1 MDSYDAKIV
10 KKGLIGLLVII
21 IIITFFCSITT
32 VQSGEVGLKVRFG
45 KIVDTSIG
53 EGVHFKV
60 PYIERIVKVNI
71 KVQKT
76 ELTVE
81 GSTKDMQIINTTI
94 AVNYHVDKDKASSL
108 YKSVGKKYSET
119 VLDPAIKE
127 SIKTAIAQYNS
138 EEITTKRGE
147 VSTSCLSAIQNKVEK
162 YGIIIDDFNLTDFS
176 FSDEYTR
183 AIESKQ
189 VAEQNLEKAKLD
201 AEAKLI
207 QAEANKKVNELLKQT
222 LTKEI
227 LTEKFIEKW
236 NGELPKVS
244 SGDTL
249 LDISSIIGG

>member
-1 MDSYDAKIV
+1 MDKFDKKFSIV
-10 KKGLIGLLVII
+10 GTIIILVII
-21 IIITFFCSITT
+21 LFFCSFTT
-32 VQSGEVGLKVRFG
+32 VSSGEVGLKVRFG
-45 KIVDTSIG
+45 KIVDTSIT
-53 EGVHFKV
+53 EGVHLKLPF
-60 PYIERIVKVNI
+60 IEKIVKVNI
-71 KVQKT
+71 KVQKS

-81 GSTKDMQIINTTI
+81 GSTKDMQIINSTI

-108 YKSVGKKYSET
+108 YKNVGKKYAET
-119 VLDPAIKE
+119 ILDPAIKE

-147 VSTSCLSAIQNKVEK
+147 VSTSCLDAIQNKVEK

-249 LDISSIIGG
+249 LDVSSILGGK